1 MRYCLGFILFFTT
14 QILFGQITYS
24 PIVKP
29 TKKSKNTNAR
39 TENTT
44 INLPFWDDFSFAID
58 NVPSDSLWFESD
70 GVYVGNGLGANPP
83 SIGVAS
89 LDGVNASGQGYT
101 GSTTGPTDALTS
113 CFIDLSSLTVADEV
127 FLSFYYQF
135 GGNGENPE
143 DSDSIRVEMLNSN
156 EEWITVWPRG
166 SILDRSGEFVQQLIR
181 LDSDNFFHEA
191 FQFKIQS
198 FGRPVGFFDVWNI
211 DYVYMNS
218 DRSLNDDNYPDRT
231 IGKPLTSILNGFT
244 SVPAKHYR
252 TNQNQ
257 IPEYEVTSVDNPNDE
272 RQPYDNFYSAQL
284 ITWLNNVGDTSEIAP
299 VFRDTE
305 SVQAPNRNTE
315 SIDDFFTNINI
326 PEDQDSIFLN
336 VKTFINPTDNVL
348 PPTGDYDLI
357 FDPIDFRINDTVR
370 NHYVLKD
377 YYAYDDGSAELT
389 AGLNFSGNRLAIQFP
404 VPPTV
409 EDTLIAIDMYFP
421 LSITEPAGR
430 SVDVIVWD
438 KVDTIPGDIIYRETF
453 TILRDAKPNKFIRYE
468 FSNPV
473 AVADTFFIGYRQ
485 NNEGVLGVGYDIDN
499 NSNDKVFFN
508 IGTLWQQKP
517 AEDLK
522 GSFMIRPVFGKFV
535 PDDVTGIDDQLFKNT
550 LIYPNPTTGVIHIEG
565 EIDRASLYDLYG
577 RAIETS
583 KPSGDKITFDLS
595 QQPAGIYL
603 VNVIKSNQT
612 KTFKIIKK

>member
-1 MRYCLGFILFFTT
+1 MRYSFVVILIFLS
-14 QILFGQITYS
+14 QLLYGQITYS

-29 TKKSKNTNAR
+29 DKRGKNTNAR
-39 TENTT
+39 TESET
-44 INLPFWDDFSFAID
+44 INLPFWDDFSFATD
-58 NVPSDSLWFESD
+58 NVPSDSLWYNSNSVF
-70 GVYVGNGLGANPP
+70 VGNGLGENPP

-89 LDGVNASGQGYT
+89 LDGVNALGQGYS
-101 GSTTGPTDALTS
+101 GSISGPTDALTS
-113 CFIDLSSLTVADEV
+113 CFIDLSTLTVNDEV

-143 DSDSIRVEMLNSN
+143 EGDSLRVEMLNADSV
-156 EEWITVWPRG
+156 WIPVWPRG
-166 SILDRSGEFVQQLIR
+166 AELDRSGNFVQRLIR
-181 LDSDNFFHEA
+181 LDSANFFHDE
-191 FQFKIQS
+191 FQFRFQS

-218 DRSLNDDNYPDRT
+218 GRSLNDDNYPDRT

-244 SVPAKHYR
+244 SVPARHYR

-272 RQPYDNFYSAQL
+272 RQPYDNFYEAQI
-284 ITWLNNVGDTSEIAP
+284 ITWLNNVGDTTDIAP
-299 VFRDTE
+299 IFRDTE
-305 SVQAPNRNTE
+305 SVQAPNRNVE
-315 SIDDFFTNINI
+315 SLDGFFNNVSI
-326 PEDQDSIFLN
+326 PEDQDSIFLY

-348 PPTGDYDLI
+348 PPTGDYDLK
-357 FDPIDFRINDTVR
+357 FAPIDFRVNDTIR
-370 NHYVLKD
+370 NQYVLKD

-404 VPPTV
+404 IPPTV
-409 EDTLIAIDMYFP
+409 EDTLVAIDMYFP

-430 SVDVIVWD
+430 SVDVIVWN
-438 KVDTIPGDIIYRETF
+438 KVDTIPGDILYRETF
-453 TILRDAKPNKFIRYE
+453 TILRDAQPNKFIRYE

-522 GSFMIRPVFGKFV
+522 GSFMIRPVFGTFV
-535 PDDVTGIDDQLFKNT
+535 PDDVTGIDDKLFKNT
-550 LIYPNPTTGVIHIEG
+550 LIYPNPTSGIVHLEG
-565 EIDRASLYDLYG
+565 EVDRAILFDMYG
-577 RAIETS
+577 RTIATQTAIQNEIS
-583 KPSGDKITFDLS
+583 FDLS
-595 QQPAGIYL
+595 QHPAGIYMI
-603 VNVIKSNQT
+603 NVSKSNQT